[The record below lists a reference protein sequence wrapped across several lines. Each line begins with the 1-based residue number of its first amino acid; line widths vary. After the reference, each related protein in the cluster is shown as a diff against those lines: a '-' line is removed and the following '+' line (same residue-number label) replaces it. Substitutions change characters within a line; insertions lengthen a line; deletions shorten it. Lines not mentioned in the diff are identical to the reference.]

1 MEESGCES
9 GLKINIFAATFIEED
24 FAGLGNEQYLKTV
37 IHITF
42 DRNLELR

>member
-9 GLKINIFAATFIEED
+9 GLKIDILATSFIAEEFAE
-24 FAGLGNEQYLKTV
+24 LGNEQYLKTV
-37 IHITF
+37 VHITV